1 MLEAK
6 DMKWNNGIVK
16 LFKRTNLLKHGGM
29 LTIEPVR
36 KLEVLVKDR
45 TGNPLKGVRVPLSE
59 REWSSMPTSRSRV
72 TDDSGLAV
80 FDRIFTGG
88 IYRFYPVELE
98 GYSHQPPKEPLIAG
112 SPGGKDKIEI
122 VMESGQ
128 MPSD

>member
-1 MLEAK
+1 
-6 DMKWNNGIVK
+6 MKWERAIVK
-16 LFKRTNLLKHGGM
+16 VLDRKEATKGKLT

-45 TGNPLKGVRVPLSE
+45 TGNPLKGARVPLSE

-98 GYSHQPPKEPLIAG
+98 GYSHEPPKKLLTAG
-112 SPGGKDKIEI
+112 SPNWQDRIEI
-122 VMESGQ
+122 VMES
-128 MPSD
+128 P

>member
-1 MLEAK
+1 
-6 DMKWNNGIVK
+6 MKWERAIVK
-16 LFKRTNLLKHGGM
+16 VLDRKEATKGKLT

-45 TGNPLKGVRVPLSE
+45 TGNPLKGARVPLSE

-112 SPGGKDKIEI
+112 SPGWKNTIEI
-122 VMESGQ
+122 VMES
-128 MPSD
+128 P